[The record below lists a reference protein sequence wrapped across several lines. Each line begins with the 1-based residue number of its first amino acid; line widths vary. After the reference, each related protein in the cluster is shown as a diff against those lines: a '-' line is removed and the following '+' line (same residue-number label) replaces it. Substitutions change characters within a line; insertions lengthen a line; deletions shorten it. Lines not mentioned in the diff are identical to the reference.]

1 MEAQQVIILL
11 LLYLCCQEIEQPVE
25 VGGSGFVWTT
35 DTASSVRSGYSVS
48 TSYYLSNAS
57 TVSGDTEFESITG
70 GTETGHTGNGYAK
83 ITWVSP

>member
-1 MEAQQVIILL
+1 MVEEQ
-11 LLYLCCQEIEQPVE
+11 QEISEEEVMRTLLVE

-35 DTASSVRSGYSVS
+35 DTASSVPSGYSVS

>member
-1 MEAQQVIILL
+1 MVVEQQETFQEEAMRTVL
-11 LLYLCCQEIEQPVE
+11 VE
-25 VGGSGFVWTT
+25 AGGSGFVWTT
-35 DTASSVRSGYSVS
+35 DTASSVPSGYSVS

-57 TVSGDTEFESITG
+57 TVSGNTEFESITG